1 MANPGIHIRG
11 AEEFKNALAIL
22 TRKAENVLLRVTS
35 ERAAQRTA
43 EAASSTIPIVT
54 GAASNSVTVIVES
67 SGASVSGGGPDVPY
81 FGILEFGGES
91 GIGGSNIR
99 EYIVEGRYIMP
110 AFKSQMVLI
119 EFEINREL
127 RSLVQASG
135 LDVT

>member
-1 MANPGIHIRG
+1 MASPGIHIRG
-11 AEEFKNALAIL
+11 AQEFQNAIAIL
-22 TRKAENVLLRVTS
+22 MRKAGSVLLRVTS
-35 ERAAQRTA
+35 ERAAERTV
-43 EAASSTIPIVT
+43 EAAKSTIPIVT

-67 SGASVSGGGPDVPY
+67 SGATVSGGGPGVPY

-110 AFKSQMVLI
+110 AFKSQMTLI

-127 RSLVQASG
+127 RSLVKASG
-135 LDVT
+135 LDIT